1 MEACKAD
8 LQKDWSSAKS
18 WAQWWTRAAHLQMLS
33 KAFTEMDVDAWT
45 ECPMTTNAENRDC
58 KSDCASLK
66 QAMLK
71 VDKLHCL
78 KHIAAEKGSSITYR
92 SQSEEARAT
101 EAKKR
106 QKRHYSNVPSDKAA
120 EFGPSD
126 KVTNFNVS
134 SSQKRKSD
142 SNDSEQ
148 PTKKMA
154 IDVNNEIV
162 EYTPDSH
169 PELIGKMVCMKFE
182 ITESKELFLP
192 MMELLKNMAY
202 NYFPSDQQA
211 VLVTLDDD

>member
-1 MEACKAD
+1 
-8 LQKDWSSAKS
+8 
-18 WAQWWTRAAHLQMLS
+18 
-33 KAFTEMDVDAWT
+33 
-45 ECPMTTNAENRDC
+45 MTTNRDC

-71 VDKLHCL
+71 VYKLDKLHCL

-92 SQSEEARAT
+92 SQSEEAKAT

-142 SNDSEQ
+142 SNDSTGEFCR
-148 PTKKMA
+148 TCDK
-154 IDVNNEIV
+154 
-162 EYTPDSH
+162 
-169 PELIGKMVCMKFE
+169 CR
-182 ITESKELFLP
+182 
-192 MMELLKNMAY
+192 
-202 NYFPSDQQA
+202 
-211 VLVTLDDD
+211 